1 MHTTTP
7 RAAPPSA
14 PVFDPDRR
22 RWLAAAGAGLA
33 STALGP
39 ALGPALAQGS
49 DADFPKRPIR
59 IVVGYA
65 PGGTTDIIA
74 RLVAPGLSEV
84 LGQPVVVE
92 NRPGAGGNVG
102 AAVVAAAPA
111 DGYTLMMGTAGNMTV
126 NPWIYELKFDTV
138 RDFAPISLIAAVPNL
153 MVVHPAVPARTVQ
166 EFIAWAKARPDKVF
180 FASSGTGNTPHMTGE
195 LFNLRTG
202 LKLMHVPYK
211 GSGPALTDLIGGQG
225 VQVSFDNMPSAI
237 GHVRSGALRA
247 LATTGAARSAALP
260 DLPTLQESGLKD
272 FDVQG
277 WFGLFAPAHTPP
289 AIVARIH
296 QATLAVLARPAARK
310 SLDELGAIVVGN
322 APAAFAQHVAA
333 ETRVWGEVVKAAG
346 IKLN

>member
-1 MHTTTP
+1 MHAKPPQPTP
-7 RAAPPSA
+7 SR
-14 PVFDPDRR
+14 RR
-22 RWLAAAGAGLA
+22 RWLAAAAASLA
-33 STALGP
+33 CGVLA
-39 ALGPALAQGS
+39 PALAQGG
-49 DADFPKRPIR
+49 DADFPKRPLK

-65 PGGTTDIIA
+65 PGGTTDILA

-84 LGQPVVVE
+84 LGQPVIVE

-102 AAVVAAAPA
+102 AAAVAAAPA

-126 NPWIYELKFDTV
+126 NPWIYDLKFDTV
-138 RDFAPISLIAAVPNL
+138 KDFAPISLIAAVPNL
-153 MVVHPAVPARTVQ
+153 MVVNPAVPARTVP
-166 EFIAWAKARPDKVF
+166 EFIAWAKTQPGKVF

-202 LKLMHVPYK
+202 LSLVHVPYK
-211 GSGPALTDLIGGQG
+211 GSGPALTDLIAGQG

-237 GHVRSGALRA
+237 GHVRNGTLRA
-247 LATTGAARSAALP
+247 LAVTGATRSAVLP
-260 DLPTLQESGLKD
+260 DLPTLQEAGLKD

-277 WFGLFAPAHTPP
+277 WFGLFAPARTPP

-296 QATLAVLARPAARK
+296 QATLAVLARPATRK

-322 APAAFAQHVAA
+322 DPAAFARQVEA
-333 ETRVWGEVVKAAG
+333 ETRVWGDVVKAAG